1 MMPLCVLFF
10 FNFGFVYFVINET
23 NHDLDGSFNMVA
35 TDDEASTKET
45 DPRAY
50 ELASS
55 FKNMCNVK
63 MPEVSLV

>member
-1 MMPLCVLFF
+1 VA
-10 FNFGFVYFVINET
+10 
-23 NHDLDGSFNMVA
+23 A

-55 FKNMCNVK
+55 FKNICNMK
-63 MPEVSLV
+63 MPEVSLSSKVLIPS